1 MSDSSD
7 VINDQLERIV
17 ALGYPDVADL
27 TANAFRALARPL
39 LKALEKTELGTDIL
53 LVPNRE
59 LVSPESLISRTSI
72 NRRAGFTT
80 MPARDIVSF
89 LPLNGLEPPG
99 RAVLSGCRTAYG
111 HMLYESRTRCGIPAF
126 GNKLAFAADLG
137 RRLGNRYSAPGMARS
152 EKRLQSA
159 RLSQRG
165 RARAQHLDEPVGS
178 ASGIHLA
185 KQPPHLARQRILH

>member
-7 VINDQLERIV
+7 AINDQLERIV

-89 LPLNGLEPPG
+89 LPLNGLEPPEG
-99 RAVLSGCRTAYG
+99 PFYLVVEPHTGTCYTNREPDAAGFADWVGQLNNGASR
-111 HMLYESRTRCGIPAF
+111 ESVFQG
-126 GNKLAFAADLG
+126 FA
-137 RRLGNRYSAPGMARS
+137 
-152 EKRLQSA
+152 
-159 RLSQRG
+159 
-165 RARAQHLDEPVGS
+165 GS
-178 ASGIHLA
+178 AEWADICAQYGIL
-185 KQPPHLARQRILH
+185 K